1 VVAAARLLA
10 VLAACALAAW
20 TTPGAS
26 AAFSGE
32 QRLLVMRITWGPE
45 PFPDA
50 MVQDVV
56 FSQTDAFMR
65 ASSFGKTWIA
75 GEQTPWLHVLSVQPV
90 CDTRLIAEAG
100 RSAAQ
105 AAGYDLTR
113 YNRYAFLFPRVT
125 CWWSG
130 LGGGDTIFLNGQLSR
145 KLVAHELGHT
155 YGLGHAK
162 SWDCVG
168 RSCTESEYGDPY
180 DTMGGGQGDF
190 NAFEKTQL
198 GWITSTLTAAHDG
211 LYTIDRPDRSSTL
224 PQALVVE
231 TARTDYWFE
240 NRQEDVPS
248 FGGVLPTGVLVR
260 ADGRPDTAPAVR
272 ALPEVTLLLPNAA
285 GPGRAALQPG
295 QTFGVQG
302 TFAVTV
308 ETQLDGQ
315 AALRFRWA
323 DGTAPAAPKIL
334 TPSPRVARRGA
345 LEVTWSQASETGSG
359 VAGYD
364 VSLDG
369 APAMLVQPGFALSP
383 LARFRM
389 PPRGAHRVTVRA
401 VDRAGNRG
409 KAAVRRFVVG
419 KTTR

>member
-20 TTPGAS
+20 AAPGAS

-50 MVQDVV
+50 TVQDVV

-65 ASSFGKTWIA
+65 ASSFGKTWIV
-75 GEQTPWLHVLSVQPV
+75 GEQTPWLHALSVEPV

-100 RSAAQ
+100 RTAAER
-105 AAGYDLTR
+105 AGYDLTR

-168 RSCTESEYGDPY
+168 RSY
-180 DTMGGGQGDF
+180 TMGGGQGDF

-198 GWITSTLTAAHDG
+198 GWITSTLTAAQDG

-248 FGGVLPTGVLVR
+248 FSGLLSTGVLVR
-260 ADGRPDTAPAVR
+260 VDGRPDAAPEVR
-272 ALPEVTLLLPNAA
+272 TLPEVTLLLPNAA

-295 QTFGVQG
+295 QTFGVPG

-308 ETQLDGQ
+308 ETELDGR

-323 DGTAPAAPKIL
+323 DRTAPAAPKIL
-334 TPSPRVARRGA
+334 TPAPRVARRGA
-345 LEVTWSQASETGSG
+345 LEVTWSQAAETGSG
-359 VAGYD
+359 VAGYE

-389 PPRGAHRVTVRA
+389 PRRGAHRVTVRA

-409 KAAVRRFVVG
+409 KAAVRGFVVG